1 MNLKYFEYQT
11 FADFMSDLAGLS
23 TKAQDQW
30 VRRRRSISIPLD
42 INGDYYAFI
51 DRSNYPQYDDDLDEI
66 LDKYY
71 FTMRK

>member
-11 FADFMSDLAGLS
+11 FADFMSDLAGLP
-23 TKAQDQW
+23 TRAKDQW
-30 VRRRRSISIPLD
+30 IRRRRSIF
-42 INGDYYAFI
+42 DYYTFN

>member
-1 MNLKYFEYQT
+1 MT
-11 FADFMSDLAGLS
+11 DLAGLS
-23 TKAQDQW
+23 AKDDDQW

-42 INGDYYAFI
+42 TNGDYYNFI

-66 LDKYY
+66 LNKYY